1 MEMRIQ
7 LLIGLIICMGVTAKA
22 QLNPLGATFYQ
33 NQYLGNPAMAGL
45 EEGTRLNAG
54 FNQQWSQIPGS
65 PMAQFITVDHRSNKI
80 GLGLSLY
87 ADKAGLLKR
96 TRAVATYAYHLPL
109 NAGSDQFHFG
119 ISLGALSE
127 RLTSEDI
134 DGTPIDISVQRFN
147 ERPVTLDGDFGMAYT
162 SGRLNI
168 QVAVPN
174 LKNFFR
180 TERYNTLNWNTFF
193 TAASY
198 KFMTD
203 SSKRAFLIEPK
214 VSYRGVKGY
223 DDMFD
228 VGVNV
233 AMNSNK
239 MYGTVIYHSTNSL
252 SLGMGINF
260 SSLSVFGMYTSG
272 TAALRDY
279 ASGNFEIGLGYRF
292 GKK

>member
-1 MEMRIQ
+1 MRIQ
-7 LLIGLIICMGVTAKA
+7 LLIAFIIGMGITAKA

-45 EEGTRLNAG
+45 NEGFRLNAG

-65 PMAQFITVDHRSNKI
+65 PKAQFITVDHRSNKV

-109 NAGSDQFHFG
+109 SADNDQLHFG
-119 ISLGALSE
+119 ISLGVLSE
-127 RLTSEDI
+127 RLSSEDV
-134 DGTPIDISVQRFN
+134 DGTPLDISVQRFN

-168 QVAVPN
+168 QVAIPN
-174 LKNFFR
+174 LKNFFT

-193 TAASY
+193 TAISY
-198 KFMTD
+198 KFITD
-203 SSKRAFLIEPK
+203 STKRAFIIEPK

-239 MYGTVIYHSTNSL
+239 IYGTIIYHTTNSI
-252 SLGMGINF
+252 SVGMGVNF
-260 SSLSVFGMYTSG
+260 NKFSIFGMHTSG
-272 TAALRDY
+272 TSALRNY
-279 ASGNFEIGLGYRF
+279 SSGNFEIGLGVLF
-292 GKK
+292 

>member
-1 MEMRIQ
+1 MRIQ
-7 LLIGLIICMGVTAKA
+7 LLIAFIIGIGITAKA

-45 EEGTRLNAG
+45 NEGFRLNAG

-65 PMAQFITVDHRSNKI
+65 PKAQFITVDHRSNKV

-96 TRAVATYAYHLPL
+96 NRAVATYAYHLPL
-109 NAGSDQFHFG
+109 SADNDQLHFG

-127 RLTSEDI
+127 RLSSEDV
-134 DGTPIDISVQRFN
+134 DGTPLDISVQRFN

-168 QVAVPN
+168 QVAIPN
-174 LKNFFR
+174 LKNFF
-180 TERYNTLNWNTFF
+180 TKERYNTLNWNTFF
-193 TAASY
+193 TAISY

-203 SSKRAFLIEPK
+203 STKRAFIIEPK

-239 MYGTVIYHSTNSL
+239 IYGTIIYHTTNSV
-252 SLGMGINF
+252 SVGMGVNFNKFSILGMH
-260 SSLSVFGMYTSG
+260 TSG
-272 TAALRDY
+272 TSALRNY
-279 ASGNFEIGLGYRF
+279 SSGNFEIGLGVVF
-292 GKK
+292 